1 MLRVAGVLLSI
12 GYAALIVW
20 LYVSQPQTGA
30 EAIGGLAA
38 GVGAYRID
46 QQAMDDGL
54 RFFRA
59 DQFPEARMAFER
71 ADPAHRDAGTQ
82 FYVAYSFYREG
93 WGRMYNDDRLFQ
105 QGLEAVNRAIALAPD
120 NRLVVADENLGMRTA
135 EELKA
140 ELQRGLRREV
150 SDLNPLRV
158 LEPRK

>member
-1 MLRVAGVLLSI
+1 MLRVAGVLLSV

-38 GVGAYRID
+38 GVGAYRVD

-120 NRLVVADENLGMRTA
+120 NRLVVADANLGMRTA

>member
-1 MLRVAGVLLSI
+1 MLRVAGVLLSV

-150 SDLNPLRV
+150 SDLNPLSV